1 MKHARFLELAAK
13 FPTLRIVVCGD
24 FFLDRYLWIDE
35 ARAEI
40 SVETGR
46 VAHQVTGQSCAPGAA
61 GTVVNNVRA
70 LGAQVICVGCV
81 GNDGD
86 GFMLRHELGRIGAD
100 DSLLTVTNE
109 RPTPTYTK
117 PTIRQPDGTF
127 HELERLDIRSRD
139 PLPGQ
144 LHHDMAAQLLSIAD
158 TVDAIIFADQMPEA
172 GCGVIGAPI
181 HAAMAHIAQAHP
193 QVAMFADSRQRI
205 GDFRNVIIKPN
216 LHEASQALGHGADSA
231 RGADYGRQLQAR
243 TGRPVVI
250 TLGGDGVMV
259 CAEHQTHIP
268 ALPVD
273 APIDVVGAG
282 DSVMAA
288 MAVSVACGAT
298 LAEAAEIAMLVAGV
312 TIRKL
317 GTTGTATSAEISAIG
332 QRYGRWES

>member
-1 MKHARFLELAAK
+1 MKHERFLALAAQ
-13 FPTLRIVVCGD
+13 FSSLRIVVCGD

-35 ARAEI
+35 ARAER

-46 VAHQVTGQSCAPGAA
+46 VAHQVVGQSSAPGAA
-61 GTVVNNVRA
+61 GTVVNNLRT
-70 LGAQVICVGCV
+70 LGAQVVCIGCV

-86 GFMLRHELGRIGAD
+86 GFMLRQGLSRIGAD
-100 DSLLTVTNE
+100 DSLLTVTAD

-117 PTIRQPDGTF
+117 PTVRHDDGGL
-127 HELERLDIRSRD
+127 HELERLDIRSRV
-139 PLPGQ
+139 PLPSHI
-144 LHHDMAAQLLSIAD
+144 HHEMAAQLLSIAD
-158 TVDAIIFADQMPEA
+158 TVDAIIFADQMPEQD
-172 GCGVIGAPI
+172 CGVVGAPI
-181 HAAMAHIAQAHP
+181 HHAIAQITKHHP
-193 QVAMFADSRQRI
+193 NVAMFADSRQRI

-216 LHEASQALGHGADSA
+216 LAEASQALGMSVDSA
-231 RGADYGRQLQAR
+231 RSADYGRQLQAR

-250 TLGGDGVMV
+250 TLGSDGVMV
-259 CAEHQTHIP
+259 CATEQTHIP

-273 APIDVVGAG
+273 CPIDVVGAG

-312 TIRKL
+312 TVRKL

-332 QRYGRWES
+332 QRYGRWE